1 MALGGTFSSG
11 GSIVLQPIFDPD
23 DAVELI
29 QAERVSFPLAWPH
42 QWAQLEQSP
51 RWGSADLGS
60 FRYVDPKTPAG
71 RHPTVSTRW
80 SDPVAS
86 YGSTETFTIS
96 TVFPSDTPPEV
107 IGGSNGKA
115 LPGNTVKVVDRVS
128 GAMLPRGQ
136 RGEIAVKGPTLMLGY
151 LGVPADETLD
161 GEGFFRT
168 GDEGFI
174 DVEGRLVFEGRL
186 TDIIKTGGANV
197 SPVEVD
203 GMLDTHPGVKL
214 TKTVGV
220 PHETLGEM
228 VVSCI
233 VRHDHMSLDESA
245 VREFLREHL
254 ASYKVPRR
262 VLFFREGELTLTAT
276 GKVKG
281 GDLQELVAKRLD
293 VADSA
298 A

>member
-1 MALGGTFSSG
+1 
-11 GSIVLQPIFDPD
+11 
-23 DAVELI
+23 
-29 QAERVSFPLAWPH
+29 
-42 QWAQLEQSP
+42 
-51 RWGSADLGS
+51 
-60 FRYVDPKTPAG
+60 
-71 RHPTVSTRW
+71 
-80 SDPVAS
+80 
-86 YGSTETFTIS
+86 
-96 TVFPSDTPPEV
+96 
-107 IGGSNGKA
+107 
-115 LPGNTVKVVDRVS
+115 
-128 GAMLPRGQ
+128 
-136 RGEIAVKGPTLMLGY
+136 
-151 LGVPADETLD
+151 
-161 GEGFFRT
+161 
-168 GDEGFI
+168 
-174 DVEGRLVFEGRL
+174 
-186 TDIIKTGGANV
+186 
-197 SPVEVD
+197 
-203 GMLDTHPGVKL
+203 MLDTHPGVKL